1 MSKKRH
7 LIYCFVAFVA
17 GFATIVSGK
26 AQENDQNEL
35 EISTG
40 FHLTSR
46 YLWRGLLLSP
56 GASAQ
61 PFMEITGKG
70 FIAGAWGSSTLHP
83 YEWQEVDLYLSYE
96 WKNLR
101 LSVFD
106 YFYFNDTL
114 QNPGYF
120 NYKNNETTHVLE
132 LVAEFTGS
140 DKIPFRVLGGYN
152 FYGADPT
159 NSMYFELAWM
169 KSLGNTELEIFSGYT
184 PHKGFYH
191 ESKRGFTNVGVS
203 AARNIYISDQ
213 ISIPFQVRFVYN
225 PLAQKTIMVA
235 TIGIR

>member
-1 MSKKRH
+1 MRTNN
-7 LIYCFVAFVA
+7 LLCYTLALVAIFSAFTSAMAQDNNHPEVELSA
-17 GFATIVSGK
+17 GF
-26 AQENDQNEL
+26 D
-35 EISTG
+35 
-40 FHLTSR
+40 LTSR
-46 YLWRGLLLSP
+46 YQWRGLLLSP
-56 GASAQ
+56 GAAAQ

-70 FIAGAWGSSTLHP
+70 FTVGAWGSSTLHP

-106 YFYFNDTL
+106 YFYFSDTL
-114 QNPGYF
+114 QNSGFF

-140 DKIPFRVLGGYN
+140 EKIPFRVLGAYN

-169 KSLGNTELEIFSGYT
+169 KNIRDTEIEIFGGFT
-184 PHKGFYH
+184 PDKGFYH
-191 ESKRGFTNVGVS
+191 ESKRGLTNIGVS
-203 AARNIYISDQ
+203 AARNIQINDQ
-213 ISIPFQVRFVYN
+213 INVPFQIRLVYN
-225 PLAQKTIMVA
+225 PLVQKTIMVA